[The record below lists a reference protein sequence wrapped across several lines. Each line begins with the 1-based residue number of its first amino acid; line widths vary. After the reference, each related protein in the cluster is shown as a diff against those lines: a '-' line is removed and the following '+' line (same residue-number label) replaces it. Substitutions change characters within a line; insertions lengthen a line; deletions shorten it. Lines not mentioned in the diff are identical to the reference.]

1 MITGSL
7 YSTQYTFP
15 CGFNS
20 TDEYNQEISTVVSG
34 NNYTDLMAGYYLG
47 WARPQNL
54 PDAWKFTRPHSVSYA
69 FTHADYSRL
78 EDYRDLPR
86 LTLNPIGNAELNSD
100 IGYGISGVF
109 SYTGSYWSTYS
120 NENTTGNKETGEYD
134 DFGSRSG
141 AVNNLGSTYG
151 INNLYPEFWGI
162 SGITL
167 RFIIF
172 ISSPLDEPLE
182 TRNNFTISNMS
193 IPQFNLFKEGGLSY
207 TYTGSPYGSIA
218 VKGTDFDNGKANVE
232 TSNGNK
238 AIVIFTGVYW
248 GMTYMYRGSP
258 NQVTWTPGVIIHD
271 KTEFNMFGNPIG
283 VSDERFVV
291 YNCAGYENSA
301 PYYLSNLASS
311 GASYSA
317 NGYTVGCGKELNLT
331 IGDIIDIPTGHWT
344 ERFDGFIISRGD
356 SGVASGVWIHPYYDL
371 SMVDKVLGFLPKVIQ
386 NNTIPSYANINYAPL
401 VTAGNEFTGRLHT
414 GSTSDPG
421 FVATLR
427 EWQYINPVESNPQN
441 NGTKNTNEYDL
452 DNPDDKPEYDP
463 EPPTPE
469 GDIGVNP
476 DNPEMNMAG
485 AGDMP
490 GDNDYSPIEG
500 RPLPFAASEFTTTYV
515 LSESEVKEVGR
526 YLWATMATDPDLVL
540 GNFVRSYDDTGTFN
554 LARMYDMIISLRYFP
569 FDIPFDYIL
578 RADGLTMGTGHS
590 KIINRAVAITKV
602 LSLSIDCGTCNI
614 PVIFKGLSP
623 DLTNGDFRN
632 YVNTTITV
640 YLPFCGTVELNP
652 SDVIGYQIGLKYHVD
667 LMSGGCTATI
677 NLHRS
682 GSTFM
687 IANKSGNIGIL
698 MPITATNA
706 GQVTATKLSD
716 AADIVATVGS
726 TVINALVA
734 KGQMGDINAMRSN
747 PDLTANQQIQLNA
760 RERNVQTGMGKQAF
774 GAIST
779 TMQGA
784 ANLLS
789 RSGCAYSAMGGGYGA
804 ASYTMTINPFVT
816 IRTSNYASP
825 NNYNHST
832 GFNSTDYKAIGDF
845 KGFSVFVNPDL
856 TGVNGT
862 AAELGELKAILEHGI
877 FIKK

>member
-7 YSTQYTFP
+7 YPTQSTYP
-15 CGFNS
+15 CGFES
-20 TDEYNQEISTVVSG
+20 TDEYNQETSTSASS
-34 NNYTDLMAGYYLG
+34 NNYRDLMAGYYIGWCKPEKLPLG
-47 WARPQNL
+47 MRLSRFNAVSRPI
-54 PDAWKFTRPHSVSYA
+54 YA
-69 FTHADYSRL
+69 
-78 EDYRDLPR
+78 
-86 LTLNPIGNAELNSD
+86 LTPENSEFLCLDINALGEPEMNAD
-100 IGYGISGVF
+100 IGYS
-109 SYTGSYWSTYS
+109 
-120 NENTTGNKETGEYD
+120 TGEGTGYWKSWSNANASGD
-134 DFGSRSG
+134 ASGNIPTFGGGTDSAIG
-141 AVNNLGSTYG
+141 LGYVAG
-151 INNLYPEFWGI
+151 VNNLYPEFWGVGSVRLYFKTFYYSPSPDDSYLYGSTFTVEYTLSQFDAFLAGALKKTVTSSYGDI
-162 SGITL
+162 EVSG
-167 RFIIF
+167 
-172 ISSPLDEPLE
+172 LDFENGMAE
-182 TRNNFTISNMS
+182 VDSTISN
-193 IPQFNLFKEGGLSY
+193 KV
-207 TYTGSPYGSIA
+207 T
-218 VKGTDFDNGKANVE
+218 
-232 TSNGNK
+232 
-238 AIVIFTGVYW
+238 VIFTGCQFF
-248 GMTYMYRGSP
+248 GDGMYRGANAGRQSVHINVLTHQKSTFHFGDYTMP
-258 NQVTWTPGVIIHD
+258 VATEAFRNWNIVGYDGNRAPAALNSIFGYVT
-271 KTEFNMFGNPIG
+271 ENNPYIG
-283 VSDERFVV
+283 MPADLQLT
-291 YNCAGYENSA
+291 AG
-301 PYYLSNLASS
+301 
-311 GASYSA
+311 
-317 NGYTVGCGKELNLT
+317 
-331 IGDIIDIPTGHWT
+331 D
-344 ERFDGFIISRGD
+344 
-356 SGVASGVWIHPYYDL
+356 VASIAHQQMNKDRQGYVIWRYAGGDMSGCDVWAYYPL
-371 SMVDKVLGFLPKVIQ
+371 EMVHDCLKFLPRATY
-386 NNTIPSYANINYAPL
+386 NNTIPSYANVNFAPV
-401 VTAGNEFTGRLHT
+401 VTAGNEFTGQWHT
-414 GSTSDPG
+414 GYTSDPG

-427 EWQYINPVESNPQN
+427 EWQYINPVESNPQD

-463 EPPTPE
+463 DEPIPE
-469 GDIGVNP
+469 GDIGINP

-526 YLWATMATDPDLVL
+526 FLWSTLISDPDEVL
-540 GNFVRSYDDTGTFN
+540 SNCVHVYQDTGTFN
-554 LARMYDMIISLRYFP
+554 LAHVYDMIISLRYFP

-590 KIINRAVAITKV
+590 KIINAPVSITKV

-614 PVIFKGLSP
+614 PVIFNGLSP
-623 DLTNGDFRN
+623 DLQNGDFRN

-652 SDVIGYQIGLKYHVD
+652 SDVIGYQISLKYHVD

-706 GQVTATKLSD
+706 GQVSGTMLSD
-716 AADIVATVGS
+716 AANMVATVGS
-726 TVINALVA
+726 TIMNIVAA
-734 KGQMGDINAMRSN
+734 KGQMGDISAARSA
-747 PDLTANQQIQLNA
+747 PDLSADRSAQLA
-760 RERNVQTGMGKQAF
+760 TQERNVKTGVGKQAF
-774 GAIST
+774 GAVST
-779 TMQGA
+779 SMHGLG
-784 ANLLS
+784 NLLS

-856 TGVNGT
+856 SGVDGT
-862 AAELGELKAILEHGI
+862 AAELGELKSILEHGI

>member
-7 YSTQYTFP
+7 YPTQNTYP
-15 CGFNS
+15 CGFES
-20 TDEYNQEISTVVSG
+20 TDEYNQEVSTSASS
-34 NNYTDLMAGYYLG
+34 NNYRDLMAGYYIGWCKPEKLPLG
-47 WARPQNL
+47 MRLSRFNAVSRPI
-54 PDAWKFTRPHSVSYA
+54 Y
-69 FTHADYSRL
+69 
-78 EDYRDLPR
+78 E
-86 LTLNPIGNAELNSD
+86 LTPENSEFLCLDINALGEPEMNAD
-100 IGYGISGVF
+100 IGYSTGDGTGYWKSWSNANASGDAA
-109 SYTGSYWSTYS
+109 
-120 NENTTGNKETGEYD
+120 GNIPT
-134 DFGSRSG
+134 FGGGTDSAIG
-141 AVNNLGSTYG
+141 LGYVAG
-151 INNLYPEFWGI
+151 INNLYPEFWGVGSVRLYFKTFI
-162 SGITL
+162 YSPSPDDSYLDGRTFTATYTLAQFDAFLAGALKVTGTSPYGDIQVSG
-167 RFIIF
+167 
-172 ISSPLDEPLE
+172 LDFENGMAE
-182 TRNNFTISNMS
+182 VDSTISN
-193 IPQFNLFKEGGLSY
+193 KV
-207 TYTGSPYGSIA
+207 T
-218 VKGTDFDNGKANVE
+218 
-232 TSNGNK
+232 
-238 AIVIFTGVYW
+238 VIFTGCAFL
-248 GMTYMYRGSP
+248 GDGMYRGANTGRTSNHINVLTHQKSTFHFGDYTMP
-258 NQVTWTPGVIIHD
+258 VATEAFRNWNIVGYDGNRAPAALNSIFGSVT
-271 KTEFNMFGNPIG
+271 ENNPYIG
-283 VSDERFVV
+283 MPADLQLT
-291 YNCAGYENSA
+291 AG
-301 PYYLSNLASS
+301 
-311 GASYSA
+311 
-317 NGYTVGCGKELNLT
+317 
-331 IGDIIDIPTGHWT
+331 D
-344 ERFDGFIISRGD
+344 
-356 SGVASGVWIHPYYDL
+356 VASIAHTQMYREHQGYVIWRYSGNDMAGCDIWAYYPL
-371 SMVDKVLGFLPKVIQ
+371 EMVHDCLKFLPRATY
-386 NNTIPSYANINYAPL
+386 NNTIPSYANVNFAPV
-401 VTAGNEFTGRLHT
+401 VTAGNEFTGQWHT
-414 GSTSDPG
+414 GYTSDPG

-427 EWQYINPVESNPQN
+427 EWQYINPVESNPQD

-452 DNPDDKPEYDP
+452 DDPDDKPEY
-463 EPPTPE
+463 EPDEPIPE
-469 GDIGVNP
+469 GDIGINP

-590 KIINRAVAITKV
+590 KIINRSVAITKV

-614 PVIFKGLSP
+614 PVIFRGLSP
-623 DLTNGDFRN
+623 DLQNGDFRN

-667 LMSGGCTATI
+667 LMSGGCTAVI

-706 GQVTATKLSD
+706 GQITATKLSD

-856 TGVNGT
+856 SGVDGT